1 MAKRRT
7 YQKRGQTENSKL
19 QSQQRTQ
26 SKTPSEH
33 SSVRRD
39 RMPAGGQTES
49 RVNLWEELEHELK
62 KKERQ
67 QPGKQSRPGT
77 KTASQRSQ
85 GAGEKKTNQA
95 KSRPWPGMPNE
106 PQRKKGRPR
115 SQAGVQ
121 SWQRQTGAEG
131 SRPGAGRNSGTQ
143 RGMPA
148 GARQQ
153 SGFIQSKPYPQKQ
166 KKRKHYRVK
175 TRFKVLMVTL
185 CVAIVASFNYV
196 LSPLVGSNSETE
208 PSNSNAQPVAVRTPV
223 ETQAEQNTSEGAG
236 QEEAGTKV
244 DKSSEYLKLVNK
256 THAVGS
262 SEDPEDLV
270 KLKTGTKD
278 GVTTTHDQLRRVP
291 AKHFVQLVKGGKA
304 EGLEFVATSAYR
316 PYAYQKSLHER
327 YAAQDGAVKA
337 NTYSAKAG
345 YSEHETG
352 LCLDVSSPSVNYSL
366 TESYGTT
373 TEGKWLANNA
383 HKYGF
388 IIRYPKG
395 KEKIT
400 GYDYEPW
407 HLRYVG
413 KAAAKEIYE
422 KEITLEEYLGE
433 E

>member
-1 MAKRRT
+1 MTKRRT
-7 YQKRGQTENSKL
+7 YQKRGQTENSKP
-19 QSQQRTQ
+19 QSQQRIQ
-26 SKTPSEH
+26 SRTPSEH
-33 SSVRRD
+33 SSVRQN
-39 RMPAGGQTES
+39 RMQPGGTTES
-49 RVNLWEELEHELK
+49 HVNLWDGLQAELK
-62 KKERQ
+62 KKEQQQLRQ
-67 QPGKQSRPGT
+67 PPRPGT
-77 KTASQRSQ
+77 KAEPQKNQATGS
-85 GAGEKKTNQA
+85 KKLNQA
-95 KSRPWPGMPNE
+95 KSRPWPGMPTE
-106 PQRKKGRPR
+106 SQQKKARPR
-115 SQAGVQ
+115 SQGGVQ
-121 SWQRQTGAEG
+121 SGQRGQRQSGMERPKSRTMTGRTAVTQSGMSAE
-131 SRPGAGRNSGTQ
+131 SQQ
-143 RGMPA
+143 RGALQP
-148 GARQQ
+148 
-153 SGFIQSKPYPQKQ
+153 KPHHPQKQ

-208 PSNSNAQPVAVRTPV
+208 PSNAQPTAVQPPVGTRTQQS
-223 ETQAEQNTSEGAG
+223 TAG
-236 QEEAGTKV
+236 QQNASTKV

-256 THAVGS
+256 THAVES
-262 SEDPEDLV
+262 REEPDDLV
-270 KLKTGTKD
+270 QLKTGTKE
-278 GVTTTHDQLRRVP
+278 GVTTEHDQLRRVP
-291 AKHFVQLVKGGKA
+291 AKYFVQLVKGGKA
-304 EGLEFVATSAYR
+304 QGLEFVATSAYR

-327 YAAQDGAVKA
+327 YAAKDGAVKA
-337 NTYSAKAG
+337 NTYSAKPG

-366 TESYGTT
+366 TEAYGTT

-433 E
+433 V